1 MKYSLNT
8 TIIEPEAKNEIKNAI
23 ILLHGYGG
31 DGKDISSLSY
41 NWKRFLKNSV
51 FLCPDAH
58 EKCSINS
65 NGFQWFDLTKEDPNY
80 IIQQVL
86 IAEKKINQFIE
97 EIKKEY
103 NLNNS
108 RIIISGF
115 SQGCMMAINVG
126 LTSNESFGCIVGF
139 SGKIIDK
146 ENLSKRIKSKTK

>member
-58 EKCSINS
+58 EKCSINP

-86 IAEKKINQFIE
+86 IADKKINQFIE
-97 EIKKEY
+97 EIKQ
-103 NLNNS
+103 
-108 RIIISGF
+108 F
-115 SQGCMMAINVG
+115 
-126 LTSNESFGCIVGF
+126 
-139 SGKIIDK
+139 
-146 ENLSKRIKSKTK
+146 